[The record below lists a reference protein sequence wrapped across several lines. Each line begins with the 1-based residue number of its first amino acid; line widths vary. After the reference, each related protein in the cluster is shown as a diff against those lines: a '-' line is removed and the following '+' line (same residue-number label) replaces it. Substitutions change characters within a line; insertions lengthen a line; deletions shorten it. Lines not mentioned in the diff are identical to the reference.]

1 MLENVC
7 IEIELDRLKEVILKK
22 KKAPYLSILS
32 SIIFRVKYPALWW
45 GWTSKL
51 AQVLNLTTL
60 SSSVKGAKATPI

>member
-1 MLENVC
+1 MGHS
-7 IEIELDRLKEVILKK
+7 EIGLDTGQTGGGDLKK
-22 KKAPYLSILS
+22 IPFILVESS
-32 SIIFRVKYPALWW
+32 SIFRMKYPALWW